1 MTSRRARVG
10 RSGIVPIVVCLLL
23 LSAGPIAAGVSAMTA
38 DHTDGPPTDDG
49 IRIDDDLPANGTSV
63 EVIVRLEDA
72 PVIDTAVAADGND
85 VDTDRLEEH
94 AEATQDPILEYAA
107 DTRGITVAE
116 EFWVTNAV
124 LLEVNLERVDLETF
138 ERFEAVEAVHENF
151 EVPVP
156 DRPAEPTAV
165 NGTPAASS
173 AGGTARAAS
182 DVAVTPAIAAIGVP
196 SVWDEYETRGEGV
209 RVAVLDTGIEPS
221 HPDLELYTDDPSDP
235 TYPGGW
241 AEFDDAG
248 QRVTDSRPHDTGV
261 HGTHVSG
268 TVAGSAATG
277 TAIGVAPEAELL
289 HGLVMNETNGTFAQ
303 ILAGM
308 EWALAEDADV
318 INMSLGTTGTYPQF
332 IEPIRN
338 ANLSGA
344 IVVGAIGNEGPE
356 TSGSPGNVYE
366 TLSVGA
372 VAADG
377 TVAAFS
383 GGERLN
389 RTDWEA
395 TPSDWPDAYT
405 VPDVVAPGVDIAST
419 MPDGGYAR
427 MPGTSMAAPHVAG
440 TAGLLRSIEPE
451 ATPADLSSVL
461 TETTQRP
468 AGDQKSAVETRYG
481 TGIIDADAAADELVE
496 RTSEVESS
504 MESAGGSNGS
514 QSDESTADGGSTAG
528 DGDAAGIGWPGQL
541 ATVGLAVVLGLCV
554 VTALSGSGR
563 ERLER

>member
-1 MTSRRARVG
+1 MTSRRGRAG
-10 RSGIVPIVVCLLL
+10 RSEIVPIVVCLLL
-23 LSAGPIAAGVSAMTA
+23 LSAGPIAAGASAMA
-38 DHTDGPPTDDG
+38 AGHSDGPPTDDG
-49 IRIDDDLPANGTSV
+49 IRIDDDLPANGTTV

-72 PVIDTAVAADGND
+72 PATDTAVAADETD
-85 VDTDRLEEH
+85 VDIDRLEEH
-94 AEATQDPILEYAA
+94 AEATQDPLLEYAA
-107 DTRGITVAE
+107 DTPGITVAE

-165 NGTPAASS
+165 NGTPTASAAD
-173 AGGTARAAS
+173 GTAQTTQGS
-182 DVAVTPAIAAIGVP
+182 SVTPAIAAIDVP
-196 SVWDEYETRGEGV
+196 SVWNEYETRGEGV

-241 AEFDDAG
+241 AEFNDTG
-248 QRVTDSRPHDTGV
+248 HRVPDSTPHDTGV

-268 TVAGSAATG
+268 TVAGGAATG
-277 TAIGVAPEAELL
+277 TAIGVAPEADLM
-289 HGLVMNETNGTFAQ
+289 HGLVMDETNGTFAQ

-338 ANLSGA
+338 ANLSGT

-377 TVAAFS
+377 TVAPFS

-389 RTDWEA
+389 RTDWAA

-405 VPDVVAPGVDIAST
+405 VPDVVAPGVDIASS

-440 TAGLLRSIEPE
+440 TAALLRSVEPD

-461 TETTQRP
+461 TETTQVP
-468 AGDQKSAVETRYG
+468 ADDRESAVETRYG
-481 TGIIDADAAADELVE
+481 TGIIDADAAAAELLE

-504 MESAGGSNGS
+504 MESGGDTTGG
-514 QSDESTADGGSTAG
+514 QSDESAVAGGHTA
-528 DGDAAGIGWPGQL
+528 GDAAGVDWPGQL
-541 ATVGLAVVLGLCV
+541 ATIGLAIVLGLCV
-554 VTALSGSGR
+554 VTVLSGFGVG
-563 ERLER
+563 RLER